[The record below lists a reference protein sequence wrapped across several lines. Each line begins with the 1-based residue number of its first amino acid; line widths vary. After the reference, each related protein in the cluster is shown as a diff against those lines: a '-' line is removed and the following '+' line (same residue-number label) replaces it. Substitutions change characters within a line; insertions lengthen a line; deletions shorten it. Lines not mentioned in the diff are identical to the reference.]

1 MTLPT
6 LYIIMRRDIQDM
18 NPGKA
23 MAQSAH
29 AQADFHNLSMNLRGQ
44 IETEYRNWCEDRTF
58 GRTLVVYA
66 TLDEIREIVDRSY
79 CAGMVTDPT
88 YPWRNYY
95 GELCVSEEITCGWVF
110 STNQCSSEN
119 IERMSKL
126 PLVE

>member
-29 AQADFHNLSMNLRGQ
+29 AQADFEHAAVFSPGNLSN
-44 IETEYRNWCEDRTF
+44 EYKNWCEDRAF

-66 TLDEIREIVDRSY
+66 TLNEIREIVDRSY

-110 STNQCSSEN
+110 STNGCSSEN
-119 IERMSKL
+119 IEKMSKL